1 MNKIFFLSA
10 LIVAAGIL
18 LACGNT
24 SSATNA
30 PANSNIFV
38 VPANATA
45 SPTPAAVANIPAN
58 VATTNSDTA
67 VPPAPTFSQL
77 PVGTPTPGI
86 DPKNAV
92 IKLKPGA
99 KPTPGIPDPETIRRQ
114 MQGLERPNGNANA
127 ALAPPG
133 GGMMMQKKP
142 VKPVP
147 KPTQQ

>member
-1 MNKIFFLSA
+1 M
-10 LIVAAGIL
+10 IVAVGIL

-30 PANSNIFV
+30 PANSNV
-38 VPANATA
+38 HVAAANTTV
-45 SPTPAAVANIPAN
+45 SPTPAVAN
-58 VATTNSDTA
+58 VATNAETNSASA

-114 MQGLERPNGNANA
+114 MQGLQQPNSNVNPT
-127 ALAPPG
+127 LAPPG

-142 VKPVP
+142 VKPAP

>member
-1 MNKIFFLSA
+1 MNKLFFLSA
-10 LIVAAGIL
+10 LLAAAGIL
-18 LACGNT
+18 LACGST

-30 PANSNIFV
+30 VGNSNIHV
-38 VPANATA
+38 APANAAT
-45 SPTPAAVANIPAN
+45 SPTPPAANI
-58 VATTNSDTA
+58 ATNAATDTNSA

-77 PVGTPTPGI
+77 PAGTPTPGI

-99 KPTPGIPDPETIRRQ
+99 KPTPGIPDQETIRRQ
-114 MQGLERPNGNANA
+114 MQGLERPNSNVNPT
-127 ALAPPG
+127 LAPPG

-142 VKPVP
+142 VKPAP

>member
-1 MNKIFFLSA
+1 MNKLFFLSA
-10 LIVAAGIL
+10 LTVVAGIL

-24 SSATNA
+24 SSATNV
-30 PANSNIFV
+30 PTNSNVYV

-45 SPTPAAVANIPAN
+45 SPTPTAAN
-58 VATTNSDTA
+58 VPTNMATNAASA

-99 KPTPGIPDPETIRRQ
+99 KPTPGIPDQETIRRQ
-114 MQGLERPNGNANA
+114 MQGIQRPNSNVDP

-142 VKPVP
+142 LKPTP

>member
-1 MNKIFFLSA
+1 MSKLFFLSA
-10 LIVAAGIL
+10 LIAATGIL

-30 PANSNIFV
+30 PANSNIYV
-38 VPANATA
+38 VPANAAA
-45 SPTPAAVANIPAN
+45 SPTPAAAN
-58 VATTNSDTA
+58 VATNEATNAASA

-77 PVGTPTPGI
+77 PAGTATPGI

-99 KPTPGIPDPETIRRQ
+99 KPTPGIPDQETIRRQ
-114 MQGLERPNGNANA
+114 MQGLERPNSNVNPT
-127 ALAPPG
+127 LAPPG

-142 VKPVP
+142 TKPAP

>member
-1 MNKIFFLSA
+1 MSKLIFLST

-30 PANSNIFV
+30 PANSNIYV
-38 VPANATA
+38 VPANAA
-45 SPTPAAVANIPAN
+45 VSPTPAAAN
-58 VATTNSDTA
+58 VATNAATNSASA

-99 KPTPGIPDPETIRRQ
+99 KPTPGIPDQETIRRQ
-114 MQGLERPNGNANA
+114 MQGIQRPNSNVNPT
-127 ALAPPG
+127 LVPPG

-142 VKPVP
+142 TP